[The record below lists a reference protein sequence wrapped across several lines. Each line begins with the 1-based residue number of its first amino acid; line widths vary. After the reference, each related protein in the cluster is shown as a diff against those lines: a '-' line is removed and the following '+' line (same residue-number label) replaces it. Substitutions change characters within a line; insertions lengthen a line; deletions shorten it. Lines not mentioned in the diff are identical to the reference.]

1 LQWLFDAKLARFS
14 LHCKQGGIVS
24 SDYSFIKLPNKVWEL
39 NLNGSEWK
47 VLCRILMR
55 AGMDG
60 EFYESQVTTSKACD
74 LCLRKLR
81 DCVAQLERQK
91 IIVVDRRP
99 GEGKPN
105 SIRVNDI
112 ALWESKAE
120 KPKRLPPDKKY
131 LPSPGIKG
139 PTPRQ
144 ESIYPPGKICTT
156 PPAQKYLLSRSH
168 ELDPIELDPLNI
180 ADDLSVTAPDEVI
193 EAEIVDEMP
202 YAKKTRKQPRGEK
215 KAVKKDKGLPTPVTE
230 AWRAYLEAFRGKY
243 GVDPIRNARVM
254 GQVKQFIDR
263 VGQADAPDILRFYL
277 QQHDRWTVQNGHTVG
292 VALQQAEKLAAG
304 YRGAKMM
311 TEKEARR
318 IDEKQTTANI
328 LEAYEARK
336 EDYFEF

>member
-1 LQWLFDAKLARFS
+1 M
-14 LHCKQGGIVS
+14 S

-39 NLNGSEWK
+39 NLNGNEWK

-60 EFYESQVTTSKACD
+60 EFYESQSTTSKACNF
-74 LCLRKLR
+74 CIKSLR
-81 DCVAQLERQK
+81 DYVAQLESQK

-99 GEGKPN
+99 EDGKPN

-112 ALWESKAE
+112 ALWESKPD
-120 KPKRLPPDKKY
+120 KPKRLPPGKKY
-131 LPSPGIKG
+131 LPTPGKKV
-139 PTPRQ
+139 PTPLTK
-144 ESIYPPGKICTT
+144 STYPPGKICTT
-156 PPAQKYLLSRSH
+156 PPTKKYLRSRSH

-180 ADDLSVTAPDEVI
+180 ADDHSVTAPDKVI
-193 EAEIVDEMP
+193 EAEIVEEMP

-215 KAVKKDKGLPTPVTE
+215 KANEKCKGLQTPITE
-230 AWRAYLEAFRGKY
+230 AWQAYLEAFRGKY

-263 VGQADAPDILRFYL
+263 VGQADAPDVLRFYL
-277 QQHDRWTVQNGHTVG
+277 QQHDRWTVQNGHTMG

-336 EDYFEF
+336 DEYFEF